1 MLPIKQQ
8 NGFRILFL
16 RSRVKSQESALQDYF
31 ISSFEIV
38 INKFTN
44 VKQALTDR
52 FILSIFTTVNELQM

>member
-16 RSRVKSQESALQDYF
+16 RSRVKSQESALQDHF

-44 VKQALTDR
+44 VKQALADR
-52 FILSIFTTVNELQM
+52 FILSIFTIVNELQM